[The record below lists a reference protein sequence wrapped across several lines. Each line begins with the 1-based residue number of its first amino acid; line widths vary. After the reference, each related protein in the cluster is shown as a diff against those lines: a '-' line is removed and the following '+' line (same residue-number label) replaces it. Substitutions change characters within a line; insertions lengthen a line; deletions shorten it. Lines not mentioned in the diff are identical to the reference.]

1 MIFIKNLFSS
11 QQKTE
16 EGGVLDFEEMKK
28 ANPVKEFDDTVVY
41 DLSDDLDYSTL
52 DRNFRELERLV
63 KEKKRLFII
72 HNGKKL
78 FRVERYLLRLLR
90 ALKSKGIDFQV
101 AGIPLCYIQ
110 DFLDYSYDLKRSL
123 VDTEDFSNYHYFED
137 CRFCRLRKVCPGALP
152 KYEEQVFASFKEHFE
167 AVDYS
172 GFKAKVYKVPKNID
186 KLRGLFKREEFVNL
200 KLDEQKILLKNK
212 DNEIINALFL
222 DFAGKKADRDVFAT
236 DLKLDNDSVERLSD
250 RQKYSYRTSD
260 KERTGK
266 KFLSFLVDID
276 ICDQIVVFS
285 NTSISSEIKELL
297 RPDLVGLVE
306 GRDYQGVELMK
317 LLSHKLS
324 LFIREMGGAFYI
336 SKDPVALAQATGEE
350 LEAEQLGEQ
359 NLGNTE
365 FELEVI

>member
-11 QQKTE
+11 QQETE
-16 EGGVLDFEEMKK
+16 EGGILDFEEMKK
-28 ANPVKEFDDTVVY
+28 ANPIKEFDDTVVY
-41 DLSDDLDYSTL
+41 GLSDGLDYSKL
-52 DRNFRELERLV
+52 DRDFRGLERLV

-101 AGIPLCYIQ
+101 VGIPLCYIQ
-110 DFLDYSYDLKRSL
+110 DFLDYSYDLKRFL
-123 VDTEDFSNYHYFED
+123 LNREDFSNYHYFED

-152 KYEEQVFASFKEHFE
+152 KHEEQVFASFKEHFV

-172 GFKAKVYKVPKNID
+172 RLKAKVYKVPKNID
-186 KLRGLFKREEFVNL
+186 KLRELFKRVEFVNL

-212 DNEIINALFL
+212 DDKFIHELFL
-222 DFAGKKADRDVFAT
+222 GFAGKKKDKDVFAT
-236 DLKLDNDSVERLSD
+236 DLKLDTNDVERLSD
-250 RQKYSYRTSD
+250 RNKYSYRTSD

-266 KFLSFLVDID
+266 KFLSFLVDVEV
-276 ICDQIVVFS
+276 CDQIV
-285 NTSISSEIKELL
+285 ISSKTNISGEIKELL

-306 GRDYQGVELMK
+306 SRDYHGVELMK

-324 LFIREMGGAFYI
+324 LFIREYNGVFYV
-336 SKDPVALAQATGEE
+336 SVDPVALAKATGEE
-350 LEAEQLGEQ
+350 
-359 NLGNTE
+359 
-365 FELEVI
+365 